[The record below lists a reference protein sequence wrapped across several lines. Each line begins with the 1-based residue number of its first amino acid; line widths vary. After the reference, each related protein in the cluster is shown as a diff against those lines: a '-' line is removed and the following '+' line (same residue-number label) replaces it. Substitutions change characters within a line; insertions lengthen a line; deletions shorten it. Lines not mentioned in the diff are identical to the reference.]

1 MTTNVLRTADG
12 WWAVL
17 PRALDPAR
25 HPAGSPA
32 GNPARTG
39 EPPAGRAVRIDTAA
53 ATTAELL
60 ADRAAVREAVRG
72 AVASDAPGT
81 PLADLAALSPVTTP
95 CRVVAQMVNY
105 RSHARDSGFTGEIPP
120 TFFRKASGS
129 VSGPR
134 DTIVRPPHVRFLDY
148 EIELGLVMGA
158 PLPVGTV
165 VTERDLPAYVAGLVL
180 TNDVSARDV
189 QLTKTQFYESKSY
202 PTFTPTG
209 PHLALL
215 EPEDFPHLTN
225 LRLRLSVNGEP
236 RQDRTLADMIVRP
249 AEALTLLARF
259 QTLAPGDLLLTG
271 TPGGTALKA
280 PPKPV
285 EKIGAL
291 LPSAV
296 KWKAFFKSQARNPRY
311 LRAGDLITA
320 TIATPDGRIDLGE
333 QRTAVAD
340 APGSRVAG

>member
-1 MTTNVLRTADG
+1 MSTNVLRTADG

-17 PRALDPAR
+17 GD
-25 HPAGSPA
+25 H
-32 GNPARTG
+32 
-39 EPPAGRAVRIDTAA
+39 AVPVGTKAV
-53 ATTAELL
+53 TTAELL
-60 ADRAAVREAVRG
+60 ADRAAVEAAAASG
-72 AVASDAPGT
+72 AVDT
-81 PLADLAALSPVTTP
+81 PVADLVALSPVTTP

-105 RSHARDSGFTGEIPP
+105 RSHARDSGFTGDIPP
-120 TFFRKASGS
+120 AFFRKASGS
-129 VSGPR
+129 VSGPGEA
-134 DTIVRPPHVRFLDY
+134 IVRPPHVRFLDY

-165 VTERDLPAYVAGLVL
+165 VEERDVPSYVAGLVI

-209 PHLALL
+209 PYLSLL
-215 EPEDFPHLTN
+215 GPEDFDRLLD
-225 LRLRLSVNGEP
+225 LRLQLSVNGEP

-259 QTLAPGDLLLTG
+259 QTLGPGDLLLTG

-280 PPKPV
+280 PPKAV

-291 LPSAV
+291 LPPAV
-296 KWKAFFKSQARNPRY
+296 KWKAFFKSQASNPRY
-311 LRAGDLITA
+311 LRHGDVVTA
-320 TIATPDGRIDLGE
+320 TIATADGRIQLGE
-333 QRTAVAD
+333 QRTPVTD
-340 APGSRVAG
+340 AQ

>member
-1 MTTNVLRTADG
+1 MSTNVLRTADG
-12 WWAVL
+12 WWAVVG
-17 PRALDPAR
+17 D
-25 HPAGSPA
+25 H
-32 GNPARTG
+32 
-39 EPPAGRAVRIDTAA
+39 AVRVDTKAL
-53 ATTAELL
+53 TTDELL
-60 ADRAAVREAVRG
+60 LDREAVKEAARSG
-72 AVASDAPGT
+72 EAGT
-81 PLADLAALSPVTTP
+81 PVADLAALSPVTTP

-105 RSHARDSGFTGEIPP
+105 RSHARDSGFTGDIPP
-120 TFFRKASGS
+120 AFFRKASGS
-129 VSGPR
+129 VSGPG
-134 DTIVRPPHVRFLDY
+134 DTIVRPSHVKFLDY

-158 PLPVGTV
+158 RLPVGAV
-165 VTERDLPAYVAGLVL
+165 VTESDLHEYVAGLVV

-215 EPEDFPHLTN
+215 DPGDFAHLLD
-225 LRLRLSVNGEP
+225 LRLKLSVNGDL

-249 AEALTLLARF
+249 AQALTLLARF
-259 QTLAPGDLLLTG
+259 QTLDPGDLLLTG

-291 LPSAV
+291 LPPAL
-296 KWKAFFKSQARNPRY
+296 KWKAFFKSQAKNPHY
-311 LRAGDLITA
+311 LNPGDVITA

-333 QRTAVAD
+333 QRTPVAD
-340 APGSRVAG
+340 AN

>member
-1 MTTNVLRTADG
+1 MSTNVLRTVDG
-12 WWAVL
+12 WWAV
-17 PRALDPAR
+17 RGD
-25 HPAGSPA
+25 
-32 GNPARTG
+32 
-39 EPPAGRAVRIDTAA
+39 RAVRIDTKA

-60 ADRAAVREAVRG
+60 ANREAVREASHEAATSG
-72 AVASDAPGT
+72 DPGT
-81 PLADLAALSPVTTP
+81 PVVDLVALSPVTTP

-120 TFFRKASGS
+120 TFFRKASTS
-129 VSGPR
+129 VSGPA
-134 DTIVRPPHVRFLDY
+134 DPIVRPSHVKLLDY

-158 PLPVGTV
+158 PLPLGTV
-165 VTERDLPAYVAGLVL
+165 VTEQDLATYVAALVI

-209 PHLALL
+209 PHLTLL
-215 EPEDFPHLTN
+215 EPEDFAHLLN
-225 LRLRLSVNGEP
+225 LRLRLSVNGDL

-259 QTLAPGDLLLTG
+259 QSLDPGDLLLTG

-285 EKIGAL
+285 EKISAL
-291 LPSAV
+291 LPTAV
-296 KWKAFFKSQARNPRY
+296 KWKAFFKSQAGNPRY
-311 LRAGDLITA
+311 LHAGDLITA

-333 QRTAVAD
+333 QRTAVRN
-340 APGSRVAG
+340 APSPEK

>member
-1 MTTNVLRTADG
+1 MSTNVLRTTDG
-12 WWAVL
+12 WWVV
-17 PRALDPAR
+17 RD
-25 HPAGSPA
+25 
-32 GNPARTG
+32 
-39 EPPAGRAVRIDTAA
+39 ERAVRVETKAV
-53 ATTAELL
+53 TTAELL
-60 ADRAAVREAVRG
+60 ADRDTVREA
-72 AVASDAPGT
+72 AASAESGT
-81 PLADLAALSPVTTP
+81 PVADLVALPPVTTP

-105 RSHARDSGFTGEIPP
+105 RSHAKDSGFTGDIPP

-129 VSGPR
+129 VSGPH
-134 DTIVRPPHVRFLDY
+134 DTIIRPGHVKFLDY
-148 EIELGLVMGA
+148 EVELGLVMGA

-165 VTERDLPAYVAGLVL
+165 VEEQDLPRYVAGLVL

-209 PHLALL
+209 PYLALL
-215 EPEDFPHLTN
+215 EPEDFAHLLN
-225 LRLRLSVNGEP
+225 LRLQLSVNGVS

-249 AEALTLLARF
+249 AQALTLLARF

-280 PPKPV
+280 PPKAA

-291 LPSAV
+291 LPPAL
-296 KWKAFFKSQARNPRY
+296 KWKAFFKGQAKNPKY
-311 LRAGDLITA
+311 LRNGDLVTA

-333 QRTAVAD
+333 QRTPIAD
-340 APGSRVAG
+340 AS

>member
-1 MTTNVLRTADG
+1 MSTNVLRTAEG
-12 WWAVL
+12 WWVVL
-17 PRALDPAR
+17 GD
-25 HPAGSPA
+25 
-32 GNPARTG
+32 
-39 EPPAGRAVRIDTAA
+39 RAVPVDTKAV
-53 ATTAELL
+53 TTAELI
-60 ADRAAVREAVRG
+60 ADRDAVQEAALSRA
-72 AVASDAPGT
+72 AGT
-81 PLADLAALSPVTTP
+81 PVAELIALSPVTTP

-105 RSHARDSGFTGEIPP
+105 RSHARDSGFTGDIPP
-120 TFFRKASGS
+120 AFFRKASGS
-129 VSGPR
+129 VSGPGESV
-134 DTIVRPPHVRFLDY
+134 VRPEHVKFLDY

-165 VTERDLPAYVAGLVL
+165 VEERDLPSYVAGLVI

-215 EPEDFPHLTN
+215 EPEDFAHLLD
-225 LRLRLSVNGEP
+225 LRLKLSVNGDL

-249 AEALTLLARF
+249 AQALTLLARF
-259 QTLAPGDLLLTG
+259 QALDAGDLLLTG

-291 LPSAV
+291 LPPAV
-296 KWKAFFKSQARNPRY
+296 KWKAFFKSQAKNPHY
-311 LRAGDLITA
+311 LHAGDVITA
-320 TIATPDGRIDLGE
+320 TIATPDARIDLGE
-333 QRTAVAD
+333 QRTPVAD
-340 APGSRVAG
+340 PRQDPK

>member
-1 MTTNVLRTADG
+1 MSTNVLRTADG
-12 WWAVL
+12 WWVV
-17 PRALDPAR
+17 RGD
-25 HPAGSPA
+25 
-32 GNPARTG
+32 
-39 EPPAGRAVRIDTAA
+39 RAVPVDTKAT
-53 ATTAELL
+53 TTAELI
-60 ADRAAVREAVRG
+60 ADRAAVREA
-72 AVASDAPGT
+72 AASGEPGT
-81 PLADLAALSPVTTP
+81 PAAGLVALSPVTTP

-120 TFFRKASGS
+120 AFFRKASGS
-129 VSGPR
+129 VSGPE
-134 DTIVRPPHVRFLDY
+134 DGIVRPSHVKFLDY

-165 VTERDLPAYVAGLVL
+165 VTERDLSSYVAGLVL
-180 TNDVSARDV
+180 TNDVSAREV

-209 PHLALL
+209 PFLALL
-215 EPEDFPHLTN
+215 EPEDFAHLLN
-225 LRLRLSVNGEP
+225 LRLKLSVNGDL

-259 QTLAPGDLLLTG
+259 QTLDPGDLLLTG

-285 EKIGAL
+285 EKIAAL
-291 LPSAV
+291 LPPAV
-296 KWKAFFKSQARNPRY
+296 KWKAFFRSQARNPHY
-311 LRAGDLITA
+311 LHAGDLITA
-320 TIATPDGRIDLGE
+320 TIATPDGRIDLGG

-340 APGSRVAG
+340 AQ

>member
-1 MTTNVLRTADG
+1 MSTNVLRTADG
-12 WWAVL
+12 WWVVSG
-17 PRALDPAR
+17 D
-25 HPAGSPA
+25 
-32 GNPARTG
+32 
-39 EPPAGRAVRIDTAA
+39 RAVPVDTKAV
-53 ATTAELL
+53 TTAELI
-60 ADRAAVREAVRG
+60 ADRDAVREA
-72 AVASDAPGT
+72 ALSPDPGT
-81 PLADLAALSPVTTP
+81 PVSGLVALSPVTTP

-105 RSHARDSGFTGEIPP
+105 RSHARDSGFTDDIPP
-120 TFFRKASGS
+120 AFFRKASGS
-129 VSGPR
+129 VSGPA
-134 DTIVRPPHVRFLDY
+134 DTVVRPSHVRFLDY

-158 PLPVGTV
+158 PLPIGTGV
-165 VTERDLPAYVAGLVL
+165 EERDLPSYVAGLVI

-215 EPEDFPHLTN
+215 DPEDFSRLPD
-225 LRLRLSVNGEP
+225 LRLSLSVNGEP

-249 AEALTLLARF
+249 ARALTLLARF

-291 LPSAV
+291 LPPAM
-296 KWKAFFKSQARNPRY
+296 KWKAFFRSQAKNPRY
-311 LRAGDLITA
+311 LHAGDVITA
-320 TIATPDGRIDLGE
+320 AIATPDGRIDLGE
-333 QRTAVAD
+333 QRTPVTD
-340 APGSRVAG
+340 AHQHTK

>member
-1 MTTNVLRTADG
+1 MSTNVLRTADG
-12 WWAVL
+12 WWVVRGD
-17 PRALDPAR
+17 RALPVD
-25 HPAGSPA
+25 
-32 GNPARTG
+32 TK
-39 EPPAGRAVRIDTAA
+39 AV
-53 ATTAELL
+53 TTAELIV
-60 ADRAAVREAVRG
+60 DRAAVREAALR
-72 AVASDAPGT
+72 ADTGT
-81 PLADLAALSPVTTP
+81 PVADLVPFSPVTTP

-105 RSHARDSGFTGEIPP
+105 HSHARDSGFSGDIPP
-120 TFFRKASGS
+120 AFFRKASGS
-129 VSGPR
+129 VSGPC
-134 DTIVRPPHVRFLDY
+134 DAVVRPSHVTFLDY

-165 VTERDLPAYVAGLVL
+165 VEERDLPSYVAGLVI

-209 PHLALL
+209 PCLSLL
-215 EPEDFPHLTN
+215 EPEDFAHLPD
-225 LRLRLSVNGEP
+225 LRLRLSVNGEL

-249 AEALTLLARF
+249 AQALTLLARF
-259 QTLAPGDLLLTG
+259 QRLDPGDLLLTG

-291 LPSAV
+291 LPPAV
-296 KWKAFFKSQARNPRY
+296 KWRAFFKTQAKNPHY
-311 LRAGDLITA
+311 LRQGDVVTA

-333 QRTAVAD
+333 QRTPVTD
-340 APGSRVAG
+340 AP